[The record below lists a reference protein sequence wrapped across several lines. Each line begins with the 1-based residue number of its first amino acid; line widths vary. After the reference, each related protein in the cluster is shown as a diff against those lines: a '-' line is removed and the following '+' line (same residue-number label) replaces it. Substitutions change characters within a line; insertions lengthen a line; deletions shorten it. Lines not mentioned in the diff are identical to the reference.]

1 MSKRKVSV
9 EDKTY
14 AVNLYLDRKESQ
26 RRIADMFDVSLA
38 SVQQWIRNYE
48 SMGANAFTLKGNKKY
63 SKELKQQAVLDYLAG
78 YGSQNDICKKYGIRS
93 KGKLQTWI
101 KKYNGH
107 EELKSFG
114 TGGSIVMTKGRK
126 TTFEERVEIVQY
138 CIAHDRNYA
147 QTAEQYHVSYQ
158 QARNYIVKYEAG
170 GVEALRDNRG
180 KRKRPDEIHYYI
192 GMEKH
197 KVYLSAILDLYD
209 RRIVSYV
216 IRDKNN
222 NALVFD
228 TVDNALLRNPGA
240 QPLFHSDRG
249 FQYTNRTFHTKLVNA
264 GITQSMSRVAKCID
278 NGPMEK
284 HEIYLQAA

>member
-14 AVNLYLDRKESQ
+14 AVNLYLDGKESQ

-48 SMGANAFTLKGNKKY
+48 SMGVNAFTLKGNKKY

-78 YGSQNDICKKYGIRS
+78 HGSQNDICKKYGIRS

-107 EELKSFG
+107 VELKSSG

-138 CIAHDRNYA
+138 CIAHDRNSA
-147 QTAEQYHVSYQ
+147 QTAEQFFDEFLRQSCFCMINNHVNAPEVICRFDHIIHIQHTIFYTYSIGLKNISCLIMCQ
-158 QARNYIVKYEAG
+158 SA
-170 GVEALRDNRG
+170 ALDM
-180 KRKRPDEIHYYI
+180 I
-192 GMEKH
+192 
-197 KVYLSAILDLYD
+197 
-209 RRIVSYV
+209 RIV
-216 IRDKNN
+216 
-222 NALVFD
+222 
-228 TVDNALLRNPGA
+228 
-240 QPLFHSDRG
+240 
-249 FQYTNRTFHTKLVNA
+249 
-264 GITQSMSRVAKCID
+264 C
-278 NGPMEK
+278 
-284 HEIYLQAA
+284 